1 MDSKWLY
8 VVLTLFLLEGMW
20 CQGCLEQERIALLQL
35 KSFFNDPRG
44 LRNWGRGK
52 ENSDCCRWERVE
64 CNASSGRVIKLDLDY
79 VDGWFNSYLNAS
91 LFLPFEELKS
101 LSLADNGING
111 FIENEGFKRLFK
123 LRSLEI
129 LDLSY
134 NYLNNS
140 FLTSLSDLLSL
151 KSLNL
156 AKCNLM
162 IATNHMEG
170 FMRFSNMRNL
180 KILDLSGNDLN
191 INILTSLGELPSLK
205 SLSLIGCNLMIA
217 SNHRDGADFE
227 KLSRFRHLEF
237 LDLSDNKDL
246 NNSIL
251 SYLSSFSS
259 LKTLILSNCRL
270 NATLSTRELSNLR
283 NLKVLD
289 ISHNDIDSLESS
301 QDEQNLRFV
310 HLEVLDLSYN
320 FFNNSVL
327 SSINEFSNLKS
338 LNIEANNLKGLV
350 DVTKFDALRCLEELQ
365 MNNNELNQ
373 FVSTNANTSFS
384 KLKTL
389 YLDGIFP
396 EESSV
401 PTQLSLEAFPS
412 LKRLYL
418 TNNYHLNQTMF
429 IETSQVL
436 SNLEELFLDQS
447 PLSIN
452 FLQNIDAL
460 TSLRSISLRNCG
472 FTGTLPTQGW
482 CDLKNLEEMD
492 LSGNELVGI
501 LPSCLANLTS
511 LRLLD
516 ISQNL
521 FTGNV
526 ASSPLIN
533 LLLLRYLS
541 ISTNKF
547 QVPDSFKSFANHS
560 NLKVFFSDFNQLVPE
575 HDHVQTK
582 VPKFQPRVLSLS
594 NCRAN
599 EELTKP
605 PSLLYYLYD
614 LRYVDLSS
622 DQFMGALPYWLFE
635 NNTGLQVAILK
646 NNSFMGSFHLPSQP
660 NLDVREI
667 DISNN
672 QIQGEIPLN
681 ISMIFPYLTLLF
693 LSGNGFGGRFP
704 KWLVSMNS
712 LEFLDLSS
720 NQLSGTLPKEF
731 VTGRSLLHLRLS
743 NNNLIGKI
751 PPRFKSQ
758 SLDALYLDRNNF
770 EGEISNVH
778 FSTSSYLSIL
788 DISNNNLSGKLP
800 RWTKN
805 LLRLFELDLSNNH
818 FDGSI
823 PEEFCYNADLWLLNL
838 THNNLSG
845 SLPHCSSPSLQS
857 LSHIYLSKNRLN
869 GLLTHS
875 FLNISSLEILD
886 LGENNLS
893 GSIPK
898 WISNLSS
905 LSILRLKGNLF
916 FGEIPNEICELDQLR
931 IVDLS
936 HNQLFGHIPSCLGH
950 LIGTPNSLSW
960 SVISYSSTFNFDAS
974 TEMEARL
981 MQEVYTQL
989 DSHIQGSIE
998 LVTKWWSYTYEGNIL
1013 DYMSEIDLSCNQL
1026 TGLIPLAMG
1035 NLSGIHSLN
1044 LSHNNLTGPIPST
1057 LSNLK
1062 QLESLDLSF
1071 NDLNG
1076 EIPSQLTELN
1086 SLAVFSVA
1094 HNNLLGPIPYGKGQ
1108 FGTFDNNS
1116 FEGNP
1121 LLCGPPLEKSCKET
1135 NAQPKVPN
1143 SLNEKREGN
1152 LIDMDVFYISFS
1164 VTYVVVLLSIGE
1176 VLYINPYWRRAWFY
1190 LIERCVT
1197 SCYHLILD
1205 NILRF

>member
-1 MDSKWLY
+1 
-8 VVLTLFLLEGMW
+8 MW

-35 KSFFNDPRG
+35 KSFFKDPWV

-52 ENSDCCRWERVE
+52 ENSDCCQWERVE
-64 CNASSGRVIKLDLDY
+64 CNPSSGRVIKLDLDHLY
-79 VDGWFNSYLNAS
+79 HWHNSYLNAS
-91 LFLPFEELKS
+91 LFLPFEELKN
-101 LSLADNGING
+101 LSLAYNGING
-111 FIENEGFKRLFK
+111 FIENEDFHRLSKLSNLEFLDLSWNDFNSKILSSLSELSSLKSLNLAGNYFQVSNHTNGFKRLSK

-129 LDLSY
+129 LDLSD

-140 FLTSLSDLLSL
+140 ILTSLSDLLSL

-156 AKCNLM
+156 ASCNLM
-162 IATNHMEG
+162 IASNHMEAANFESLSRRSHLEFLDLSSNIDLNNSVLPYLSSLLSLKTLILRDCGLNGTLSTRG
-170 FMRFSNMRNL
+170 FMRFSNLRNL
-180 KILDLSGNDLN
+180 KILDLSSNDLD

-205 SLSLIGCNLMIA
+205 SLRLIGCNLMIA

-259 LKTLILSNCRL
+259 LKTLILSSCGL
-270 NATLSTRELSNLR
+270 NGTLSTR
-283 NLKVLD
+283 
-289 ISHNDIDSLESS
+289 
-301 QDEQNLRFV
+301 
-310 HLEVLDLSYN
+310 
-320 FFNNSVL
+320 
-327 SSINEFSNLKS
+327 
-338 LNIEANNLKGLV
+338 
-350 DVTKFDALRCLEELQ
+350 
-365 MNNNELNQ
+365 
-373 FVSTNANTSFS
+373 ANTSFS
-384 KLKTL
+384 KLETL
-389 YLDGIFP
+389 YLDGISP
-396 EESSV
+396 KESNV
-401 PTQLSLEAFPS
+401 PAQLSLEAFPS

-418 TNNYHLNQTMF
+418 AYNDHLNQTIF
-429 IETSQVL
+429 IQTSQVL

-452 FLQNIDAL
+452 FLQNIGAL
-460 TSLRSISLRNCG
+460 TSLRSISLRDCG
-472 FTGTLPTQGW
+472 FTGTLPTQ
-482 CDLKNLEEMD
+482 
-492 LSGNELVGI
+492 
-501 LPSCLANLTS
+501 
-511 LRLLD
+511 
-516 ISQNL
+516 
-521 FTGNV
+521 
-526 ASSPLIN
+526 
-533 LLLLRYLS
+533 
-541 ISTNKF
+541 
-547 QVPDSFKSFANHS
+547 VPNSFKSFANHS

-575 HDHVQTK
+575 HDHVQTR

-614 LRYVDLSS
+614 LRYVDLSF

-635 NNTGLQVAILK
+635 NNTRLQVAVMK
-646 NNSFMGSFHLPSQP
+646 NNSFMGSFHLPSRP
-660 NLDVREI
+660 NLDVQEI

-672 QIQGEIPLN
+672 QVQGEIPLN
-681 ISMIFPYLTLLF
+681 ISMIFPYLTGLI
-693 LSGNGFGGRFP
+693 LSGNGFGVRFS
-704 KWLVSMNS
+704 KWLVGMNS

-720 NQLSGTLPKEF
+720 NQFSGTLPKEF
-731 VTGRSLLHLRLS
+731 VIGKSLNYLRLS

-751 PPRFKSQ
+751 PPSVFKLQ

-778 FSTSSYLSIL
+778 FSRSSYLNIL

-805 LLRLFELDLSNNH
+805 LLGLTELDLSNNH

-823 PEEFCYNADLWLLNL
+823 PEEFCYNANLKLLDLS
-838 THNNLSG
+838 HNNLSG
-845 SLPHCSSPSLQS
+845 SLPHCSSPFSPY
-857 LSHIYLSKNRLN
+857 LSRIYLRKNRLN
-869 GLLTHS
+869 GLLTDS
-875 FLNISSLEILD
+875 FLNISLLKILD

-905 LSILRLKGNLF
+905 LSVLRLK
-916 FGEIPNEICELDQLR
+916 
-931 IVDLS
+931 
-936 HNQLFGHIPSCLGH
+936 
-950 LIGTPNSLSW
+950 
-960 SVISYSSTFNFDAS
+960 
-974 TEMEARL
+974 EMQTRL
-981 MQEVYTQL
+981 MEEVYTQL
-989 DSHIQGSIE
+989 DRYIQDRIE

-1013 DYMSEIDLSCNQL
+1013 GYMSEIDLSCNQL

-1035 NLSGIHSLN
+1035 NLSDIHSLN

-1057 LSNLK
+1057 FSKLK

-1116 FEGNP
+1116 YEGNP

-1135 NAQPKVPN
+1135 NAQPK
-1143 SLNEKREGN
+1143 S
-1152 LIDMDVFYISFS
+1152 Y
-1164 VTYVVVLLSIGE
+1164 T
-1176 VLYINPYWRRAWFY
+1176 
-1190 LIERCVT
+1190 
-1197 SCYHLILD
+1197 
-1205 NILRF
+1205 

>member
-35 KSFFNDPRG
+35 KSFFNDPWD

-52 ENSDCCRWERVE
+52 ENSDCCQWEWVE
-64 CNASSGRVIKLDLDY
+64 CNPSSGRVIKLRLDY
-79 VDGWFNSYLNAS
+79 LSGWHNSYLNAS
-91 LFLPFEELKS
+91 LFLPFEELQG
-101 LSLADNGING
+101 LNLAGNGING
-111 FIENEGFKRLFK
+111 FIGNEGFKRLSK

-140 FLTSLSDLLSL
+140 ILTSLSEFLSL

-156 AKCNLM
+156 AN
-162 IATNHMEG
+162 
-170 FMRFSNMRNL
+170 
-180 KILDLSGNDLN
+180 
-191 INILTSLGELPSLK
+191 
-205 SLSLIGCNLMIA
+205 CNLMIA
-217 SNHRDGADFE
+217 SNHMEANFESLSRRSHLEFLDLSSNEDLNNNVLPYLSSLLSLKTLILRNCGLNGTLSTRGADFE

-246 NNSIL
+246 NNNIL

-270 NATLSTRELSNLR
+270 NGTLSTRELSNLR
-283 NLKVLD
+283 NLKMLD
-289 ISHNDIDSLESS
+289 ISSNDIESLESS
-301 QDEQNLRFV
+301 KNEQNLRFV

-327 SSINEFSNLKS
+327 SFINEFSNLKS
-338 LNIEANNLKGLV
+338 LNIEHNNLRGLV
-350 DVTKFDALRCLEELQ
+350 DVTKFDALRCLEELH
-365 MNNNELNQ
+365 MSNNEVNQ
-373 FVSTNANTSFS
+373 FISTNANTSFS

-389 YLDGIFP
+389 YLYGIFP

-401 PTQLSLEAFPS
+401 PAQLSLEAFPS

-418 TNNYHLNQTMF
+418 IDNYHLNQTMF

-436 SNLEELFLDQS
+436 SNLEELVLDQS

-452 FLQNIDAL
+452 FLQNIGAL
-460 TSLRSISLRNCG
+460 SSLRSISLRDCG
-472 FTGTLPTQGW
+472 FTGNLPTQ
-482 CDLKNLEEMD
+482 
-492 LSGNELVGI
+492 GI

-533 LLLLRYLS
+533 LILLRYLS

-560 NLKVFFSDFNQLVPE
+560 NLKFFLSDFNQLVLE
-575 HDHVQTK
+575 HDHVQTR

-594 NCRAN
+594 NCREN

-614 LRYVDLSS
+614 LRYVDLSF

-635 NNTGLQVAILK
+635 NNTRLQVVVMK
-646 NNSFMGSFHLPSQP
+646 NNSFMGSFHLPSRP
-660 NLDVREI
+660 NLDVSEI

-681 ISMIFPYLTLLF
+681 ISVIFPYLTGLI
-693 LSGNGFGGRFP
+693 LSGNGFRGRFS
-704 KWLVSMNS
+704 KWLVSMNP

-720 NQLSGTLPKEF
+720 NQFSGTLPKEF
-731 VTGRSLLHLRLS
+731 VKGRSSLHLRLS
-743 NNNLIGKI
+743 NNNLTGKI
-751 PPRFKSQ
+751 PPSVFKSQ
-758 SLDALYLDRNNF
+758 SLGALYLDRNNF

-778 FSTSSYLSIL
+778 FSRSSYLSIL
-788 DISNNNLSGKLP
+788 DISGNNLSGKLP

-805 LLRLFELDLSNNH
+805 LLYLLELDLSNNH

-823 PEEFCYNADLWLLNL
+823 PEEFCYNADLQLLDL
-838 THNNLSG
+838 SHNNLSG
-845 SLPHCSSPSLQS
+845 SLPHCSSPSS
-857 LSHIYLSKNRLN
+857 PHLSHIYLSKNRLN

-886 LGENNLS
+886 LGENSLS

-898 WISNLSS
+898 WISNFSS
-905 LSILRLKGNLF
+905 LSIFRLKGNLF
-916 FGEIPNEICELDQLR
+916 FGEIPNEICELDELR
-931 IVDLS
+931 IMDLS
-936 HNQLFGHIPSCLGH
+936 HNQLSGHIPSCLGH
-950 LIGTPNSLSW
+950 LIGAPNSFSPR
-960 SVISYSSTFNFDAS
+960 SAISEFPSLNFDTS
-974 TEMEARL
+974 TRIRT
-981 MQEVYTQL
+981 VSDRY
-989 DSHIQGSIE
+989 IQDRIE

-1013 DYMSEIDLSCNQL
+1013 DYMSEIDLSGNQL

-1035 NLSGIHSLN
+1035 NLSDIHSLN

-1057 LSNLK
+1057 FSNLK

-1108 FGTFDNNS
+1108 FGTFDSNS
-1116 FEGNP
+1116 YEGNP

-1143 SLNEKREGN
+1143 SLNEKREGS
-1152 LIDMDVFYISFS
+1152 LIDMDVFCISFL
-1164 VTYVVVLLSIGE
+1164 VTYVVVLSSIGA

-1197 SCYHLILD
+1197 NCYYLILD
-1205 NILRF
+1205 NIPRS

>member
-1 MDSKWLY
+1 MHSLLILLDSKWLY

-35 KSFFNDPRG
+35 KSFFNDPWG

-52 ENSDCCRWERVE
+52 ENSDCCRLERVE
-64 CNASSGRVIKLDLDY
+64 CNPSSGRVIKLHLDD
-79 VDGWFNSYLNAS
+79 VSGWHNSYLNAS

-101 LSLADNGING
+101 LNLAENGING
-111 FIENEGFKRLFK
+111 FVENEDFHRLSKLSNLEFLDLSWNDFNSKILFSLSELSSLKSLNLAGNHFQVSNHTNGFKRLSK

-129 LDLSY
+129 LDLSD
-134 NYLNNS
+134 NDLNNGI
-140 FLTSLSDLLSL
+140 LTSLSDFLSL

-156 AKCNLM
+156 ANCNLM
-162 IATNHMEG
+162 IASNHKEG
-170 FMRFSNMRNL
+170 FMRFSNLRNL

-205 SLSLIGCNLMIA
+205 SLSLRGCNLMIA

-227 KLSRFRHLEF
+227 KLSGFRHLEF

-246 NNSIL
+246 NNNIL
-251 SYLSSFSS
+251 SYL
-259 LKTLILSNCRL
+259 N
-270 NATLSTRELSNLR
+270 
-283 NLKVLD
+283 
-289 ISHNDIDSLESS
+289 
-301 QDEQNLRFV
+301 EQNLRFV

-327 SSINEFSNLKS
+327 SFVNEFSNLKS
-338 LNIEANNLKGLV
+338 LNIEDNNLRGLV
-350 DVTKFDALRCLEELQ
+350 DVTKFDALRCLEELE
-365 MNNNELNQ
+365 MSYNELNQ

-396 EESSV
+396 EKSSV
-401 PTQLSLEAFPS
+401 PAQLSLEAFPS

-418 TNNYHLNQTMF
+418 ASNYHLNQTMF
-429 IETSQVL
+429 IQTSQVL

-452 FLQNIDAL
+452 FLQNIGAL
-460 TSLRSISLRNCG
+460 SSLRSISLRNCG
-472 FTGTLPTQGW
+472 FIGNLPTQGW

-492 LSGNELVGI
+492 LSINELVGI

-521 FTGNV
+521 FIGNV

-533 LLLLRYLS
+533 LILLRYLS

-560 NLKVFFSDFNQLVPE
+560 NLKVFLSDFNQLVPE
-575 HDHVQTK
+575 HDHVQTR

-614 LRYVDLSS
+614 LRYVDLSF

-635 NNTGLQVAILK
+635 NDTRLHVAIMK

-660 NLDVREI
+660 NLDVQEI

-681 ISMIFPYLTLLF
+681 ISMIFPYLTWLF
-693 LSGNGFGGRFP
+693 LSGNRFGGRFS

-712 LEFLDLSS
+712 LEHLDLSS
-720 NQLSGTLPKEF
+720 NQFSGTLPKEF
-731 VTGRSLLHLRLS
+731 VTGRSLFHLRLS

-751 PPRFKSQ
+751 PPSVFKSQ
-758 SLDALYLDRNNF
+758 SLGILYLDRNNF
-770 EGEISNVH
+770 EGEISNIH
-778 FSTSSYLSIL
+778 FSRASYLSIL

-805 LLRLFELDLSNNH
+805 LLGLFELDLSNNH

-823 PEEFCYNADLWLLNL
+823 PEEFCYNANLRLLDLS
-838 THNNLSG
+838 HNNLSR
-845 SLPHCSSPSLQS
+845 SLPHCSSPFSLYI
-857 LSHIYLSKNRLN
+857 SHIYLSKNRLN

-875 FLNISSLEILD
+875 FLNISSLKILD
-886 LGENNLS
+886 LGENRLS

-905 LSILRLKGNLF
+905 LRILRLKGNLF
-916 FGEIPNEICELDQLR
+916 FAEIPNEICELDQLR
-931 IVDLS
+931 IMDLS
-936 HNQLFGHIPSCLGH
+936 NNQLSGHIPSCLGH
-950 LIGTPNSLSW
+950 LIGAPNSFSSW
-960 SVISYSSTFNFDAS
+960 SLIIESSTFNLDTS

-981 MQEVYTQL
+981 MEEVQTPL
-989 DSHIQGSIE
+989 GSHIQDWIE

-1035 NLSGIHSLN
+1035 NLSDIHSLN

-1057 LSNLK
+1057 FSNLK

-1116 FEGNP
+1116 YKGNP

-1135 NAQPKVPN
+1135 NAQPK
-1143 SLNEKREGN
+1143 S
-1152 LIDMDVFYISFS
+1152 Y
-1164 VTYVVVLLSIGE
+1164 T
-1176 VLYINPYWRRAWFY
+1176 
-1190 LIERCVT
+1190 
-1197 SCYHLILD
+1197 
-1205 NILRF
+1205 